1 MNTTVRSNVREAL
14 LEAARTSVQM
24 HGFVALSFRDLGAA
38 VGVKSASVHYHFP
51 TKADLAEAL
60 VRRNCEDQEALI
72 EDLLASG
79 QDHDQLIAGYIGIFR
94 AGFDGRNR
102 MCLCGVISAEISGLP
117 EPVRTQIDRFR
128 EVNVAGVAKILARKR
143 SRTGAETLRKRAFAI
158 YAALEGAQL
167 IAHGLGGDLAAFD
180 EIVDAYA
187 TAGLF
192 A

>member
-1 MNTTVRSNVREAL
+1 MGVAAKFDVREAV

-24 HGFVALSFRDLGAA
+24 HGFTALSFRDLAA
-38 VGVKSASVHYHFP
+38 EVGVKSASVHYHFP

-60 VRRNCEDQEALI
+60 VGRNCEDQNALI
-72 EDLLASG
+72 EDLLSSTHN
-79 QDHDQLIAGYIGIFR
+79 HDQLIAGYVGIYR

-117 EPVRTQIDRFR
+117 EPVRTQIDLFR
-128 EVNVAGVAKILARKR
+128 EVNVNGVAKILRR
-143 SRTGAETLRKRAFAI
+143 RHRRTRTETLRKRAFAI

-167 IAHGLGGDLAAFD
+167 IAHGLGGNLEAFD
-180 EIVDAYA
+180 EIVDAYSA
-187 TAGLF
+187 AGLF